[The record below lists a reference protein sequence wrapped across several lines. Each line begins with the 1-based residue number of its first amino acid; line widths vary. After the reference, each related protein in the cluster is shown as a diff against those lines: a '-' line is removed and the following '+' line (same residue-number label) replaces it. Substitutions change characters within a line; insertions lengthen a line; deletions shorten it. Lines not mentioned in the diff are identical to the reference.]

1 MYRHNIRAGTAA
13 RRLLLCVAL
22 ATVSLLLPDKAAA
35 WGQRAHVRIA
45 ELALDALPPVYRGQV
60 VLYKDELLQ
69 AVTEEK
75 RGAAHACYPIVA
87 SQTLEDIQLLMLVPH
102 DGTDLSHYFVYQLG
116 ATGRAVADFAL
127 PLSCSGPSDEALQ
140 ERFERDIDGD
150 AESLRAHNVSPMY
163 LTYPASYMERVST
176 DARLSENLVRTRYL
190 AGAGYRN
197 CRDEIVLPSFKRAVE
212 AVTSIWLTILSNEPA
227 PRAIPPRIRMSYYM
241 NQIRYSSA
249 NGHLDDVYAALQA
262 LRQEGRRVPLTPNL
276 VGEKFFSLPC
286 NVQTSRVYDLA
297 KIVDPQ
303 SAAISE
309 RKRAC
314 NEYVERNRQEN
325 ENSFPTRKIPRS
337 LFGQNGEPPD
347 IFVYQHS
354 SGLLLLTSKVKETG
368 PDYVLLNFEPIRKI
382 TKERVVRTIKGEP
395 QTEEFDLEEIIRFY
409 ARDYGV
415 SPALV
420 KAVIKVESDFHPYV
434 VSSAGAR
441 GLMQLMPSTALEMQ
455 VEDTFDPIQNVGG
468 GVQYLARMLELFN
481 GDERLALAA
490 YNAGP
495 GNVLRYG
502 GIPPFKE
509 TKEYVPKVL
518 NYYDRYKEDSSPVK
532 LKVALNKKPAADYL
546 PDVEVVEEVE
556 VEVTVS
562 SPRPP
567 KPPAS
572 KDYVVV
578 RLKNGNTMR
587 GKAYEKTP
595 KGIRLQLDNGSIL
608 IREDLI
614 TEII

>member
-1 MYRHNIRAGTAA
+1 MYRYNILPGVAA
-13 RRLLLCVAL
+13 RRFLLCLAL
-22 ATVSLLLPDKAAA
+22 TALSLLLPDKAAA
-35 WGQRAHVRIA
+35 WGQRTHVRIT

-60 VLYKDELLQ
+60 VPYKDELLR
-69 AVTEEK
+69 AVIEEGRK
-75 RGAAHACYPIVA
+75 TAPGGYSTIAL
-87 SQTLEDIQLLMLVPH
+87 QTLEDIQLLMLVPH
-102 DGTDLSHYFVYQLG
+102 DGTDLSHYFVYRLG
-116 ATGRAVADFAL
+116 ATGRAVADSAM
-127 PLSCSGPSDEALQ
+127 PLSWSSPSDEALQ
-140 ERFERDIDGD
+140 ERFESDIDGD
-150 AESLRAHNVSPMY
+150 SESLRAHNVSPMY

-190 AGAGYRN
+190 SGGGYRN
-197 CRDEIVLPSFKRAVE
+197 CRDEIVLPAFKRAVE
-212 AVTSIWLTILSNEPA
+212 AVASIWLTILSNEPA
-227 PRAIPPRIRMSYYM
+227 PRAIPPRIRMGYYM
-241 NQIRYSSA
+241 DQIQYSSA
-249 NGHLDDVYAALQA
+249 NGHFEDVYAALQA
-262 LRQEGRRVPLTPNL
+262 LRQEGRRIPLTPNL
-276 VGEKFFSLPC
+276 VGEEFFNLPYSA
-286 NVQTSRVYDLA
+286 QTSRVYDLA
-297 KIVDPQ
+297 TLVDPQ

-309 RKRAC
+309 RKRC
-314 NEYVERNRQEN
+314 CDEYVERNREEN
-325 ENSFPTRKIPRS
+325 ENSFPTRKLPRS
-337 LFGQNGEPPD
+337 LFGKNGEPPD

-368 PDYVLLNFEPIRKI
+368 PDYVLLNFEPIKKI

-509 TKEYVPKVL
+509 TREYVPKVL
-518 NYYDRYKEDSSPVK
+518 DYYDRYKKDSSPVK

-567 KPPAS
+567 KPKAS
-572 KDYVVV
+572 KDYVIV

-587 GKAYEKTP
+587 GKAYKKTP
-595 KGIRLQLDNGSIL
+595 KGIKLQLENGSIL